1 MDDGLRELVAL
12 GKEYFQRG
20 DYQLAK
26 GELEKVVSRGASF
39 ADVHY
44 MLGVVSHHLGEYPA
58 ALRSFERALE
68 VNPDYLEAA
77 LNLAIVCNDLGEYDR
92 GQQVY
97 RDALERSHSGQLREA
112 NGDEPLDSYTR
123 GKIANLHAAVGNGYL
138 SVNRPNDAAAEFRR
152 ALSLCPLF
160 IDLRL
165 KLAHALRDAGDAEG
179 AVDELRVA
187 VSHAPR
193 SVPARVALGAALQA
207 AGNVAEAVVQWEE
220 AVRMDPAQRMARS
233 FLNLAS
239 AEKGAAKIPGNPQ

>member
-1 MDDGLRELVAL
+1 MDDGVRELVAL

-26 GELEKVVSRGASF
+26 GELEKVVARGSNF
-39 ADVHY
+39 ADVHH
-44 MLGVVSHHLGEYPA
+44 MLGVIYHHLGEYPA
-58 ALRSFERALE
+58 AQRSFERALG

-77 LNLAIVCNDLGEYDR
+77 LNLAIVCNDLGEYER
-92 GQQVY
+92 GQKVY
-97 RDALERSHSGQLREA
+97 RAALERSRSGQMREP
-112 NGDEPLDSYTR
+112 NGDEPLDTYTR
-123 GKIANLHAAVGNGYL
+123 GKIANLHAAVGTGYV
-138 SVNRPNDAAAEFRR
+138 SVNRPSDAAAEFRR

-179 AVDELRVA
+179 AVNELRVA

-207 AGNVAEAVVQWEE
+207 VGKLDEATTQWEE
-220 AVRMDPAQRMARS
+220 ALKMDPAHRMAKS
-233 FLNLAS
+233 YLKLAFS
-239 AEKGAAKIPGNPQ
+239 GKAAGKIS